1 MAYSKWGLN
10 QSAEVKSV
18 SAVTTDKST
27 YLKVEV
33 QIGEDRFPKTLR
45 LVFPTTAYDV
55 KAKKVVTSKELVQ
68 KEQAT
73 WKADVI
79 EIFEVLSGIKNL
91 ESQVGRYATPA
102 EFIGNLISLMPKEYL
117 DQPVDVFLEYEKTPQ
132 PGKTRTYPV
141 FPMSSRS
148 GKFFCKGTTGT
159 WDEVRVDG
167 LEYVKGDRVHPF
179 TRNAW
184 FMSSAYAKSVQVVET
199 APSEPVDQAPV
210 MTDADDLP
218 F

>member
-1 MAYSKWGLN
+1 MAYSHWGLN

-33 QIGEDRFPKTLR
+33 QIGEDRFPKTLC

-55 KAKKVVTSKELVQ
+55 KAKKVVTTKELVQ
-68 KEQAT
+68 KEIDR

-79 EIFEVLSGIKNL
+79 EIFETLSGIKNL
-91 ESQVGRYATPA
+91 ESQVGRYADAA
-102 EFIGNLISLMPKEYL
+102 EFINNLIAMMPKEYL

-159 WDEVRVDG
+159 WDEDRTDG
-167 LEYVKGDRVHPF
+167 LQYIKGDRVHPF
-179 TRNAW
+179 TRNTW
-184 FMSSAYAKSVQVVET
+184 FMSSPYAKSVQVVES
-199 APSEPVDQAPV
+199 APEVPQAPV

>member
-1 MAYSKWGLN
+1 MANYSKWGLN

-33 QIGEDRFPKTLR
+33 QIGEDRFPKVMR
-45 LVFPTTAYDV
+45 LVFPTSAYDV
-55 KAKKVVTSKELVQ
+55 KAKKPVTSGELVK
-68 KEQAT
+68 KEQAR

-79 EIFEVLSGIKNL
+79 NIFEVLSGIKNL
-91 ESQVGRYATPA
+91 SDQVGRYSGPA
-102 EFIGNLISLMPKEYL
+102 EFINNLISLMPKEYL

-141 FPMSSRS
+141 FPMSSRN
-148 GKFFCKGTTGT
+148 GEFFCKGTTGVWEEDRT
-159 WDEVRVDG
+159 DG
-167 LEYVKGDRVHPF
+167 LQYVKGDRVHPF
-179 TRNAW
+179 TRSAW
-184 FMSSAYAKSVQVVET
+184 FMTSPYTKSIQVVEQ
-199 APSEPVDQAPV
+199 APVVDQAPE
-210 MTDADDLP
+210 MTPEEDLP